1 MEEYTPS
8 WLEGSSSP
16 RDDFHIPEV
25 PESDPM
31 PPPPV
36 ADPVVDVEML
46 ETQGDSVDLSALA
59 SSAAP
64 DMPEQAVSDP
74 MQVGSILGSLITA
87 FDPAS
92 EEHMQDRHIGFMNSV
107 YQLKDRPTYKEEVE
121 LCGTKVMLHFPGYV
135 ISDVDGTHLS
145 CDQSWEGMKVEVGS
159 MSLQEVGRVL
169 KQNEAT
175 QLCKENGILRQS
187 PVVGSPPRKTLRTF
201 ACVWLLERSHVDS
214 SCQGLANFIPNIV
227 DRKPETH
234 ALRSR
239 SPRSHN
245 LGSRRKCSIHGK
257 SIRP

>member
-16 RDDFHIPEV
+16 RADFHIPEV

-31 PPPPV
+31 PSPPV

-74 MQVGSILGSLITA
+74 MQVGSILGSLIAA

-175 QLCKENGILRQS
+175 QLCKEWEIVPITCRWVFS
-187 PVVGSPPRKTLRTF
+187 CRKTLRTF
-201 ACVWLLERSHVDS
+201 VCVWLFERSHVDS
-214 SCQGLANFIPNIV
+214 FMPRICKSHPQHRRSKAWDSCAQ
-227 DRKPETH
+227 KPQSKISQSWVST
-234 ALRSR
+234 
-239 SPRSHN
+239 
-245 LGSRRKCSIHGK
+245 
-257 SIRP
+257 